1 MNLMKKSGSEYIAE
15 FLESKNI
22 DTVFTVAGD
31 HILHL
36 MDVLSNRGFRF
47 IDTRHEQAAVD
58 LSLIHI

>member
-1 MNLMKKSGSEYIAE
+1 MKKSGSEYIAE

-47 IDTRHEQAAVD
+47 IDTCLLYTSDAAD
-58 LSLIHI
+58 E